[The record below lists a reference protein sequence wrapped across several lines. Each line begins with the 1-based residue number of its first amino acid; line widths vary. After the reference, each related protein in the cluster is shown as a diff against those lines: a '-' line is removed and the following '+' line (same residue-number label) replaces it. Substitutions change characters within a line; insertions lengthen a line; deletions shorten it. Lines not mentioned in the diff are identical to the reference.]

1 MDPVAKLGS
10 SVSLVVSL
18 ELTLDFRRRLPVIT
32 RLNRFLVV
40 LELVEESES
49 ELEEDEDDPEEL
61 SIHAATGPG
70 AISSSRMCCGV
81 D

>member
-1 MDPVAKLGS
+1 M
-10 SVSLVVSL
+10 
-18 ELTLDFRRRLPVIT
+18 T

-40 LELVEESES
+40 LELLDESES
-49 ELEEDEDDPEEL
+49 ELEEDEDEPEEV
-61 SIHAATGPG
+61 SIQAATGPG